1 MATIGLV
8 TVLYKSDDLLEDFF
22 KSIARQTY
30 KEYILYL
37 VDNSVSDATDSVIA
51 ECVSAYPVT
60 EYRHIK
66 NPDNAGVARGNN
78 IGIHKALEDGCSH
91 ILLLNNDI
99 DIGQDFVFST
109 MMSLSLQKNE
119 SIIVPKIYYYGQKI
133 LWMAGGYIDKW
144 RALGVHYGF
153 NKTDAP
159 EFNIAKHVTYAPT
172 CFMLI
177 EKKVFEKAGYMD
189 EKYFAYYDDVDFVL
203 RAAKKGFKIYYEP
216 AISIF
221 HKVSSSA
228 GANSPFY
235 VYYSNRNK
243 IYFIR
248 KHFKGLNRIISLS
261 YEIVSR
267 VAFYLRFDKIR
278 KQKLLQGIRDGFS
291 MEVERK

>member
-30 KEYILYL
+30 KDYILYL
-37 VDNSVSDATDSVIA
+37 VDNSVSDETDRILA
-51 ECVSAYPVT
+51 KCVSDYPVT
-60 EYRHIK
+60 AYRHIK
-66 NPDNAGVARGNN
+66 NPTNAGVATGNN
-78 IGIHKALEDGCSH
+78 IGIHKALEEGCSH

-99 DIGQDFVFST
+99 DIEQDIVFST
-109 MMSLSLQKNE
+109 MMSLSLEQKK
-119 SIIVPKIYYYGQKI
+119 SIVVPKIYYYGQKI

-159 EFNIAKHVTYAPT
+159 EFNIAKYVTYAPT

-177 EKKVFEKAGYMD
+177 EKEVFEKAGYMD

-203 RAAKKGFKIYYEP
+203 RAAEKGFQIYYEP

-228 GANSPFY
+228 GTNSPFY

-248 KHFKGLNRIISLS
+248 KHFKGLNRLVSLS

-267 VAFYLRFDKIR
+267 VAFYLKFDKIR

-291 MEVERK
+291 MDVERK